1 MRKSDNPEVPIEAV
15 VKWLKHER
23 DTAQAKLKKLIPY
36 TKALEQKVAWY
47 EKAAKEGNLD
57 KYTMLKMEYNALRS
71 DYEKSNWYKSIQGEI
86 RALRNNNISLWKK
99 IKELEN
105 SKEL

>member
-1 MRKSDNPEVPIEAV
+1 MMKSDNPEVPIEAV
-15 VKWLKHER
+15 VKWLKHDR
-23 DTAQAKLKKLIPY
+23 DVAQAKLKQLIKY
-36 TKALEQKVAWY
+36 TKALEQKVKFY
-47 EKAAKEGNLD
+47 EKAAQEGNLD
-57 KYTMLKMEYNALRS
+57 KYTMLKIEYNALRS